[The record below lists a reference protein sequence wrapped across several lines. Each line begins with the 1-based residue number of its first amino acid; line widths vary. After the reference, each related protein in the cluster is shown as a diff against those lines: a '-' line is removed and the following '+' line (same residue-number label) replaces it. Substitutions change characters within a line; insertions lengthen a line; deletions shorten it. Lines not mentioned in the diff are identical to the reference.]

1 MGNLDVARRLIDDV
15 RAAGANEFCVC
26 AGSRNSPL
34 LVILS
39 EREGP
44 PAQERRGSLADARDD
59 SLKIFSFVDERSA
72 AFFALGRSKLH
83 GNPVAVVTT
92 SGTAV
97 AEMLPA
103 AIEAYYSGIPL
114 ILISADRPARFRG
127 TGAPQSIEQIGLFG
141 VYADTSLEAWTRT
154 KPLHLNVEFDEPL
167 LGNAE

>member
-1 MGNLDVARRLIDDV
+1 MGNLELARRLIDDV
-15 RAAGANEFCVC
+15 RAAGATEFCVC

-39 EREGP
+39 R
-44 PAQERRGSLADARDD
+44 LNF
-59 SLKIFSFVDERSA
+59 FSFVDERSA
-72 AFFALGRSKLH
+72 AFFALGRAKLH

-127 TGAPQSIEQIGLFG
+127 TGAPQSIEQPGLFG
-141 VYADTSLEAWTRT
+141 VYAETSLEGWTRT
-154 KPLHLNVEFDEPL
+154 KPLHLNIEIDEPL
-167 LGNAE
+167 LS